1 MDTLET
7 PVHFKEQASSAR
19 TDVILNRDHPRVPHS
34 QLHKELS
41 NRAACGGKAA
51 LAMGSKLGKEMRRQ
65 SALLP
70 LAEDLKPKASSL
82 KPDDPEPIAQS
93 LKSEPLSV
101 PLPKI

>member
-70 LAEDLKPKASSL
+70 LAEDLTPQSLNPKA
-82 KPDDPEPIAQS
+82 
-93 LKSEPLSV
+93 
-101 PLPKI
+101 